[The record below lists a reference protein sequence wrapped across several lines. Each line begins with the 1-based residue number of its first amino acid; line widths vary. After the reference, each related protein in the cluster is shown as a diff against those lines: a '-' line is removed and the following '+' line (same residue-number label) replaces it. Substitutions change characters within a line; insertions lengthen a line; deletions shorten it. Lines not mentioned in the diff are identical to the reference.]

1 MQPKQ
6 NKRKMQITQLID
18 SQPAILQEIA
28 TMIQQVTLPELKS
41 RIEEKVFKM
50 LAKLKKQNK

>member
-1 MQPKQ
+1 MQEISMFI
-6 NKRKMQITQLID
+6 NKVT
-18 SQPAILQEIA
+18 LQE
-28 TMIQQVTLPELKS
+28 LKN

>member
-1 MQPKQ
+1 
-6 NKRKMQITQLID
+6 MQITQLID

-28 TMIQQVTLPELKS
+28 TMIQKVTLPELKS